1 MLAYASVQAVGN
13 PALIQL
19 LQLLVENKKYIF
31 TSYYDI

>member
-19 LQLLVENKKYIF
+19 LQLLVEKKYIF